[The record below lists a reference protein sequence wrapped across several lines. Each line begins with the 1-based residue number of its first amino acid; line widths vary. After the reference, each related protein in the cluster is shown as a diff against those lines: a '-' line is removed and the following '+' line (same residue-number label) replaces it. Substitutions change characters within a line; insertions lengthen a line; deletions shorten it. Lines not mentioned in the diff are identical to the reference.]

1 MTRAGLTPL
10 ASMSIRVP
18 IEARTERVFPGPL
31 GGSIV
36 NDSFESELLRD
47 NPWADPSTRDL
58 PVYLPPSGHSEG
70 LPLLVLLSGYTGS
83 GWSHFLRP
91 PYMRSTIVR
100 RLDRLIRTGA
110 TDEAVLVAPDCVTTL
125 GGSQYLNSTATGP
138 YEDYVVKEIVPWIQ
152 EKYRTGP
159 AAVLG
164 TSSGGYGAMV
174 LAMRHPELFR
184 AAGSNAGDAYFEYT
198 YAVEFPKVVRAI
210 RTAGGPEALLRQVLS
225 TPVNGFGPTHPMIQ
239 ALETMA
245 YASCYSPVENAPGC
259 FDLPM
264 DLESGALRP
273 DVWSKWLAWDPVR
286 MVQTP
291 RYAEAARRLAYLYVD
306 GGTRDEYGLDIGAR
320 AFAAAARAQGAKVD
334 HEEFDGVH
342 WDSGP
347 RYDVM
352 IPRILTALRG
362 GDPLVKPAPV

>member
-110 TDEAVLVAPDCVTTL
+110 
-125 GGSQYLNSTATGP
+125 
-138 YEDYVVKEIVPWIQ
+138 
-152 EKYRTGP
+152 
-159 AAVLG
+159 
-164 TSSGGYGAMV
+164 
-174 LAMRHPELFR
+174 
-184 AAGSNAGDAYFEYT
+184 
-198 YAVEFPKVVRAI
+198 
-210 RTAGGPEALLRQVLS
+210 
-225 TPVNGFGPTHPMIQ
+225 
-239 ALETMA
+239 
-245 YASCYSPVENAPGC
+245 
-259 FDLPM
+259 
-264 DLESGALRP
+264 
-273 DVWSKWLAWDPVR
+273 
-286 MVQTP
+286 
-291 RYAEAARRLAYLYVD
+291 
-306 GGTRDEYGLDIGAR
+306 
-320 AFAAAARAQGAKVD
+320 
-334 HEEFDGVH
+334 
-342 WDSGP
+342 
-347 RYDVM
+347 
-352 IPRILTALRG
+352 
-362 GDPLVKPAPV
+362 